1 MSYDSI
7 QDTLRERDGGEEHCR
22 AVPCHECK
30 GSGWIGAESVF
41 GKPDDHEPWSKGDS
55 VKAWPVSR
63 ETTPTN
69 LFILEK
75 PPRFGGGGFSI
86 VRRWY
91 YHQEIVDAMAIEDW
105 EARTERL
112 SKLEYNSAAYRCYVN
127 GHYLG
132 SVQADED
139 KAKNPSAWKAQP
151 MSRLS
156 LPGVDP
162 IHPEYEWDVVVV
174 LADGLTL
181 AQAQKMVSFYL
192 AVAR

>member
-1 MSYDSI
+1 MSYDSM
-7 QDTLRERDGGEEHCR
+7 QDTLRERDGGEEHTR
-22 AVPCHECK
+22 AVPCLECK
-30 GSGWIGAESVF
+30 GSGWVGAESVF
-41 GKPDDHEPWSKGDS
+41 GAPDDHEPWSKGVGVVS

-63 ETTPTN
+63 ETAPTN
-69 LFILEK
+69 LFVLEK
-75 PPRFGGGGFSI
+75 PPRFGGEGFSI

-105 EARTERL
+105 KARTECL

-132 SVQADED
+132 SALADED
-139 KAKNPSAWKAQP
+139 KAKDPSAWKARV
-151 MSRLS
+151 SSTFL
-156 LPGVDP
+156 
-162 IHPEYEWDVVVV
+162 EYEWDVIVV

-192 AVAR
+192 AVSR

>member
-1 MSYDSI
+1 MSYDSM
-7 QDTLRERDGGEEHCR
+7 QDTLRERDGGEEHTR
-22 AVPCHECK
+22 AVPCLECK
-30 GSGWIGAESVF
+30 GSGWVGAESVF
-41 GKPDDHEPWSKGDS
+41 GEPGDHEPWSKGDS

-63 ETTPTN
+63 ISDHWMSSKTTPTN
-69 LFILEK
+69 LFVLEK
-75 PPRFGGGGFSI
+75 PPKFGGKGFSI

-105 EARTERL
+105 EARTACL

-132 SVQADED
+132 SVQANED
-139 KAKNPSAWKAQP
+139 KANDPDAWKARV
-151 MSRLS
+151 SSTFR
-156 LPGVDP
+156 
-162 IHPEYEWDVVVV
+162 EYEWDVIVV

-192 AVAR
+192 AVSR